1 MWFGRARRE
10 AEQQLEA
17 FRREHQA
24 LSERCSRAEAAAE
37 AAQSQL
43 AAASAERAAER
54 EGAQAR
60 LEAMTRERDAAR
72 SAAAVQVQELTAER
86 DAANGRLTDLTVERD
101 DLRTRLEQAKASA
114 AAATAAPAATSAEA
128 GSAGA
133 STATAMSP
141 VDQACWDLLLA
152 DLTRRWPV
160 PVTVTVA
167 AGGGGRG
174 RGDEGDADAAGASAV
189 PDQLAEAFVRE
200 LERLREEVG
209 VDAEITVVDTFA
221 PAKPVVFLLA
231 ALDLLGALTST
242 CQRVVVKLEDQLDM
256 VGEDWEGRRDELD
269 VARSRSLAAGAV
281 VGPLEID
288 GEHVH
293 VTLSPAAG

>member
-1 MWFGRARRE
+1 VWFGRARRE

-17 FRREHQA
+17 FRREHHA
-24 LSERCSRAEAAAE
+24 LSERCSRAEAAVEAAQAQLASVSADRVADRQ

-43 AAASAERAAER
+43 D
-54 EGAQAR
+54 G
-60 LEAMTRERDAAR
+60 LTRERDTAR
-72 SAAAVQVQELTAER
+72 SAAAVQVRDLTAER

-101 DLRTRLEQAKASA
+101 DLRARLDQAKAA
-114 AAATAAPAATSAEA
+114 AAVASPAEPTSA
-128 GSAGA
+128 GSTG
-133 STATAMSP
+133 MSP
-141 VDQACWDLLLA
+141 VDQACWELLLA

-160 PVTVTVA
+160 AVTVRVA
-167 AGGGGRG
+167 SAGAGSGSD
-174 RGDEGDADAAGASAV
+174 DEGDGGAGGAGGAGLV

-242 CQRVVVKLEDQLDM
+242 CQRVVVKLDDQLDM
-256 VGEDWEGRRDELD
+256 VGQDWEGRRDELD
-269 VARSRSLAAGAV
+269 VARGRALAAGAA

-288 GEHVH
+288 GEQVH

>member
-1 MWFGRARRE
+1 VWFGRARRE

-17 FRREHQA
+17 FRREHHA
-24 LSERCSRAEAAAE
+24 LTERCSRAETAVE
-37 AAQSQL
+37 AAQAQL
-43 AAASAERAAER
+43 ASASAERAAER
-54 EGAQAR
+54 DAAQSQLAT
-60 LEAMTRERDAAR
+60 LTRERDAAR
-72 SAAAVQVQELTAER
+72 TAAEVQVHEIGTELDKATSRLAELT
-86 DAANGRLTDLTVERD
+86 GERD
-101 DLRTRLEQAKASA
+101 DLRTRLDRASA
-114 AAATAAPAATSAEA
+114 AAASGSSSPPA
-128 GSAGA
+128 GSSGSSAVDD
-133 STATAMSP
+133 AT
-141 VDQACWDLLLA
+141 WDLLLA

-167 AGGGGRG
+167 SAGETVGEVG
-174 RGDEGDADAAGASAV
+174 AAASAV

-221 PAKPVVFLLA
+221 PARPVVFLLA

-256 VGEDWEGRRDELD
+256 VGQDWEGRRDELD
-269 VARSRSLAAGAV
+269 VARSRALAAGAD

-288 GEHVH
+288 GDHIH
-293 VTLSPAAG
+293 LTLNPTATP

>member
-1 MWFGRARRE
+1 VWFGRARRE

-17 FRREHQA
+17 FRREHHA
-24 LSERCSRAEAAAE
+24 LTERCSRSEAAVE
-37 AAQSQL
+37 AAQAQL
-43 AAASAERAAER
+43 ASASAERAAER
-54 EGAQAR
+54 DAAQSQLAT
-60 LEAMTRERDAAR
+60 LTRERDAAR
-72 SAAAVQVQELTAER
+72 TAAEVQVHEIGTELDKATSRLAELTS
-86 DAANGRLTDLTVERD
+86 ERD
-101 DLRTRLEQAKASA
+101 DLRTRLDRASA
-114 AAATAAPAATSAEA
+114 AAVAASGSSSA
-128 GSAGA
+128 GSSGSSAVDD
-133 STATAMSP
+133 AT
-141 VDQACWDLLLA
+141 WDLLLA

-167 AGGGGRG
+167 SAGETVGEVG
-174 RGDEGDADAAGASAV
+174 AAASAV

-221 PAKPVVFLLA
+221 PARPVVFLLA

-256 VGEDWEGRRDELD
+256 VGQDWEGRRDELD
-269 VARSRSLAAGAV
+269 VARSRALAAGAD

-288 GEHVH
+288 GDHIH
-293 VTLSPAAG
+293 LTLNPTATT

>member
-24 LSERCSRAEAAAE
+24 LTERCSRAEAAVE
-37 AAQSQL
+37 AAQAQL
-43 AAASAERAAER
+43 ASASAERAAER
-54 EGAQAR
+54 DAAQSQLAT
-60 LEAMTRERDAAR
+60 LTRERDAAR
-72 SAAAVQVQELTAER
+72 SAAAVQVHEIGTDLDNANARLAELTS
-86 DAANGRLTDLTVERD
+86 ERD
-101 DLRTRLEQAKASA
+101 DLRDQLDRASAGGTTTAAAPAPASA
-114 AAATAAPAATSAEA
+114 AA
-128 GSAGA
+128 GS
-133 STATAMSP
+133 ST
-141 VDQACWDLLLA
+141 VDEACWDLLLA

-167 AGGGGRG
+167 SAGGEASPASGG
-174 RGDEGDADAAGASAV
+174 EAGSAASAV

-209 VDAEITVVDTFA
+209 ADTEITVVDTFA
-221 PAKPVVFLLA
+221 PARPVVFLLA

-242 CQRVVVKLEDQLDM
+242 CQRVVVKLEDQLDL

-269 VARSRSLAAGAV
+269 VARSRALAAGAV

-288 GEHVH
+288 DDRVH
-293 VTLSPAAG
+293 LTLSPTAG

>member
-17 FRREHQA
+17 FRREHHA
-24 LSERCSRAEAAAE
+24 LTERCSRAEAAVD
-37 AAQSQL
+37 AAQAQL
-43 AAASAERAAER
+43 ATASAERAAER
-54 EGAQAR
+54 EAAQSQ
-60 LEAMTRERDAAR
+60 LVTLTRERDAAR
-72 SAAAVQVQELTAER
+72 TAAEVQVHEIGTELDKATSRLAE
-86 DAANGRLTDLTVERD
+86 LTVERD
-101 DLRTRLEQAKASA
+101 DLRTRLDRASGA
-114 AAATAAPAATSAEA
+114 GATAAPAAPTAAPASAA
-128 GSAGA
+128 SSAI
-133 STATAMSP
+133 
-141 VDQACWDLLLA
+141 DEACWDLLLA

-167 AGGGGRG
+167 SAGGEGSSASGGEPG
-174 RGDEGDADAAGASAV
+174 PAASAV

-209 VDAEITVVDTFA
+209 ADTEITVVGTFA
-221 PAKPVVFLLA
+221 PARPVVFLLA

-242 CQRVVVKLEDQLDM
+242 CQRVVVKLEDHLDL

-269 VARSRSLAAGAV
+269 VARSRALAAGAV

-288 GEHVH
+288 DDRVH
-293 VTLSPAAG
+293 LTLSPTG

>member
-1 MWFGRARRE
+1 VWFGRARRE

-17 FRREHQA
+17 FRREHHA
-24 LSERCSRAEAAAE
+24 LTERCSRAEAAVE
-37 AAQSQL
+37 AAQAQL
-43 AAASAERAAER
+43 ASASAERAAER
-54 EGAQAR
+54 DAAQSQLAT
-60 LEAMTRERDAAR
+60 LTRERDAAR
-72 SAAAVQVQELTAER
+72 TAAEVQVHEIGTDLDKATSRLAELTS
-86 DAANGRLTDLTVERD
+86 ERD
-101 DLRTRLEQAKASA
+101 DLRSRLDRASA
-114 AAATAAPAATSAEA
+114 AAVAASGSSSSSA
-128 GSAGA
+128 GSPGSSAVDD
-133 STATAMSP
+133 AT
-141 VDQACWDLLLA
+141 WDLLLA

-167 AGGGGRG
+167 SAGETVG
-174 RGDEGDADAAGASAV
+174 EAGTAASAV

-221 PAKPVVFLLA
+221 PARPVVFLLA

-256 VGEDWEGRRDELD
+256 VGQDWEGRRDELD
-269 VARSRSLAAGAV
+269 VARSRALAAGAD

-288 GEHVH
+288 GDHIH
-293 VTLSPAAG
+293 LTLNPTAL

>member
-1 MWFGRARRE
+1 VWFGRARRE

-17 FRREHQA
+17 FRREHHA
-24 LSERCSRAEAAAE
+24 LTERCSRAEAAVE
-37 AAQSQL
+37 AAQAQL
-43 AAASAERAAER
+43 ASASAERAAER
-54 EGAQAR
+54 DAAQSQLAT
-60 LEAMTRERDAAR
+60 LTRERDAAR
-72 SAAAVQVQELTAER
+72 TAAEVQVHEIGTELDKATSRLAELT
-86 DAANGRLTDLTVERD
+86 GERD
-101 DLRTRLEQAKASA
+101 DLRTRLDRASA
-114 AAATAAPAATSAEA
+114 AAASGSSSPPA
-128 GSAGA
+128 GSSGSSAVDD
-133 STATAMSP
+133 AT
-141 VDQACWDLLLA
+141 WDLLLA

-167 AGGGGRG
+167 SAGETVGEVG
-174 RGDEGDADAAGASAV
+174 AAASAV

-221 PAKPVVFLLA
+221 PARPVVFLLA

-256 VGEDWEGRRDELD
+256 VGQDWEGRRDELD
-269 VARSRSLAAGAV
+269 VARSRALAAGAD

-288 GEHVH
+288 GDHIH
-293 VTLSPAAG
+293 LTLNPTATP

>member
-1 MWFGRARRE
+1 VWFGRARRE

-17 FRREHQA
+17 FRREHHA
-24 LSERCSRAEAAAE
+24 LTERCSRAEAAVE
-37 AAQSQL
+37 AAQAQL
-43 AAASAERAAER
+43 ASASAERAAER
-54 EGAQAR
+54 DAAQSQLAT
-60 LEAMTRERDAAR
+60 LTRERDAAR
-72 SAAAVQVQELTAER
+72 TAAEVQVHEIGTDLDKATSRLAELTS
-86 DAANGRLTDLTVERD
+86 ERD
-101 DLRTRLEQAKASA
+101 DLRSRLDRASA
-114 AAATAAPAATSAEA
+114 AAAAPAAGSSGSSAVDD
-128 GSAGA
+128 
-133 STATAMSP
+133 AT
-141 VDQACWDLLLA
+141 WDLLLA

-167 AGGGGRG
+167 SAGETVG
-174 RGDEGDADAAGASAV
+174 EAGTAASAV

-221 PAKPVVFLLA
+221 PARPVVFLLA

-256 VGEDWEGRRDELD
+256 VGQDWEGRRDELD
-269 VARSRSLAAGAV
+269 VARSRALAAGAD

-288 GEHVH
+288 GDHIH
-293 VTLSPAAG
+293 LTLNPTAL